1 MPFIF
6 KKLWIKDVILI
17 KPTVFEDKRGF
28 FTETYVEPDFV
39 RAGIKEKFVQENH
52 SKSKRGVFRGF
63 HYQKNPMAQAKLVRC
78 ISGKVLDIVVD
89 IRRNSSTYGE
99 YLSKILSEYNK
110 QMIYIPHGFAHGFLS
125 LENDSEIVYKSSEV
139 YSPKDERGIIYNDSD
154 LNINFSGIKIIVSD
168 KDSNLPTLKKADN
181 NFI

>member
-1 MPFIF
+1 
-6 KKLWIKDVILI
+6 
-17 KPTVFEDKRGF
+17 
-28 FTETYVEPDFV
+28 
-39 RAGIKEKFVQENH
+39 
-52 SKSKRGVFRGF
+52 
-63 HYQKNPMAQAKLVRC
+63 MAQAKLVRC